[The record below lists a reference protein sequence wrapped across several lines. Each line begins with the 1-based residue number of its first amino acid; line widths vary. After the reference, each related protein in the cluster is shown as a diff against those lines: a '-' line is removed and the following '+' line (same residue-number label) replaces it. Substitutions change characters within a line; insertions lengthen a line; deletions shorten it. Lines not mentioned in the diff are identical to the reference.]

1 MLFRLLLAALCCA
14 ALSPKALAQGGSSR
28 YIGEIRTGW
37 KKPVRALAMSTKGR
51 LLAAGGDSK
60 QLILYDLGRRRTRWI
75 SSARGPITALAFSPD
90 GKSLAIGWRGRWV
103 DLVAV
108 KSGRV
113 LRRLGPLSGWPRSL
127 AFSPSG
133 KVLAVAG
140 QAQQIALF
148 DPATGKAKGLLTGHT
163 SWVNHVTFSLDG
175 KHIAGAGWDH
185 AVRIWDVAS
194 GKLLRSVRVH
204 RYAVNSVVFSRK
216 GKWLISASD
225 DQHLLRILVR
235 TGKVLSNRKSPA
247 VICLARASSADLV
260 VGGTF
265 RGRLL
270 LFREKMGKPVKILKV
285 HRGQVFAVAVTPNGR
300 VVITGGRDGKIKLWK
315 GR

>member
-1 MLFRLLLAALCCA
+1 MLFRLLLVAACVA
-14 ALSPKALAQGGSSR
+14 ALSPEVRAQGGSSR
-28 YIGEIRTGW
+28 FIAEVRTGW
-37 KKPVRALAMSTKGR
+37 KKPVRALAVSTKGR
-51 LLAAGGDSK
+51 LLAAGGDGR
-60 QLILYDLGRRRTRWI
+60 QLILYDLVGRRTRWI
-75 SSARGPITALAFSPD
+75 SSARGPVTALAFSPD
-90 GKSLAIGWRGRWV
+90 GKSLAIGWQGRWV

-113 LRRLGPLSGWPRSL
+113 LRRLGPLSGWSRSL
-127 AFSPSG
+127 AFSPNG
-133 KVLAVAG
+133 KLLAVAG
-140 QAQQIALF
+140 QAQQIVLF

-163 SWVNHVTFSLDG
+163 SWVNHVTFSDNG
-175 KHIAGAGWDH
+175 KRIAAAGWDH
-185 AVRIWDVAS
+185 AVRIWDVTS
-194 GKLLRSVRVH
+194 RKLLRSVRAH
-204 RYAVNSVVFSRK
+204 RYAVNAVVFSRN

-225 DQHLLRILVR
+225 DQHLRRIQVS
-235 TGKVLSNRKSPA
+235 TGKAVTNRRSPA
-247 VICLARASSADLV
+247 VICLARARSVDLV

-270 LFREKMGKPVKILKV
+270 LLREKMAKPTKVLKV